1 MSTNKQKL
9 RGAML
14 LHGDTMNDLAEA
26 LGIAY
31 QTLSMKMN
39 ANGSEF
45 TQGEIAVIR
54 ERYKLSDEQV
64 IQIFFE
70 ELVS

>member
-1 MSTNKQKL
+1 
-9 RGAML
+9 ML